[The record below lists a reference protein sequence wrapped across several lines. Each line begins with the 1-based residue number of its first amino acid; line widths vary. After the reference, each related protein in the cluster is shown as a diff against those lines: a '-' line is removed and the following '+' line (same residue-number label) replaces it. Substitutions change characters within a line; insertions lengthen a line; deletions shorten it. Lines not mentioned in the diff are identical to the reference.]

1 MDNENKINQ
10 EEEENNR
17 KHSIILLLL
26 YILCIL
32 MFVLSGSF
40 TLSTILQTKDLTSDK
55 VKVGKVQMELINRD
69 ETNIKL
75 INTYPMSEKEAS
87 LLKPFEF
94 KVTNEG
100 TLAVMYRL
108 ILQDVEDKDV
118 LEKVNG
124 GKLDHDKVSYS
135 LIDSQTNKTIKTGP
149 ISELEEGILITEK
162 LLPRYSKNFYF
173 RLWIN
178 ENAGNESQNKFYVG
192 QIVLEI
198 DEILE

>member
-32 MFVLSGSF
+32 MFILSGSF